1 MQRLGDAAH
10 ADAADAD
17 EMHDPDGLRHLHE
30 PDPSLNCPTETPEA
44 IASVRSASNRVASVR
59 PTLFAASAIAA
70 SRAPSPRSPANSPPN
85 AAISISFCRRSKA
98 APASARMPALCP

>member
-30 PDPSLNCPTETPEA
+30 PTPSLNFPTGTPVA

-59 PTLFAASAIAA
+59 PTLFAPFAIAA
-70 SRAPSPRSPANSPPN
+70 SRAPSPRSSVNSAPN
-85 AAISISFCRRSKA
+85 AAASISFCRRSKA
-98 APASARMPALCP
+98 PPASARMAALCP